1 MDNVKK
7 KSIKNF
13 LEEDFHI
20 IHRKNTSTAK
30 VNKHHHNAY
39 EIIIQNNGTGSFFI
53 KDKNYNMKA
62 QTLFL
67 INEYDIHHYFFPE
80 KLKTYDRFVLYIKSD
95 FLNNY
100 FNYIKDDFKPV
111 DIFKKEIKCL
121 KLNEPEY
128 KQLKFLSERM
138 ILELTKEKTG
148 YRSIVNSYLLQFFV
162 TIHRL
167 LENNK
172 YNGLKEKGKNEG
184 RLQKIIAYID
194 DNYKENITLNE
205 IAETLYISKY
215 YLSHFFKD
223 KTGFTIIEFLNN
235 KRIIEAQ
242 KMLKNTN
249 LNVTDI
255 AMNVGFNTLNHFER
269 TFKNI
274 NGITP
279 TQYRNINSNN
289 F

>member
-1 MDNVKK
+1 MNDLHNN
-7 KSIKNF
+7 SIKNF

-39 EIIIQNNGTGSFFI
+39 EIIIQNNGTGNFFI
-53 KDKNYNMKA
+53 KDKNYDMKA

-80 KLKTYDRFVLYIKSD
+80 KLKTYDRFVLYIKSE

-100 FNYIKDDFKPV
+100 FNYIDDDFKPI
-111 DIFKKEIKCL
+111 DIFKKEIKCVE
-121 KLNEPEY
+121 LNNPEY
-128 KQLKFLSERM
+128 KQLKFLSEKM
-138 ILELTKEKTG
+138 ILELTKEKLG
-148 YRSIVNSYLLQFFV
+148 YKSIVNSYLLQFFV
-162 TIHRL
+162 TIYRL
-167 LENNK
+167 LINTQNININNNEEN
-172 YNGLKEKGKNEG
+172 ES

-194 DNYKENITLNE
+194 NNYKNNISLNE
-205 IAETLYISKY
+205 IAESLYISKY

-223 KTGFTIIEFLNN
+223 RTGFTIIEFLNN

-249 LNVTDI
+249 LNITDI

-269 TFKNI
+269 TFKTI